1 MNFSIVDDATW
12 VLAIPLALALV
23 WHLFRMTRMTEV
35 RSDMKK
41 TVRR

>member
-12 VLAIPLALALV
+12 VVAIPLALTLV
-23 WHLFRMTRMTEV
+23 WHLFRMTRMTEA
-35 RSDMKK
+35 RSDIRK